1 VDFFGLLFKP
11 GAFTF
16 DPQHISTVHI
26 YMKRILLSLTVLAS
40 ASVALAQNP
49 YPILPIDSVQFVNQQ
64 KLQNPTANTL
74 PDYID
79 PVKKN
84 PTFGDTVRFI
94 GIPVSHP
101 GTYGL
106 SQGRKAAYIQ
116 RKGGGP
122 WSGVQVMA
130 EPNGSGASNLA
141 DLKSQTKFYSDW
153 KIGFPVLVTGVI
165 RDYQGETQINMI
177 ANNPDFDNSLELQS
191 INPDTLVST
200 VITARD
206 LMAGNPNSGWV
217 QQKHTA
223 ERWEGVHVT
232 IRNVSVYSIQNS
244 GARRFWSV
252 IDDFGN
258 VIDVR
263 DFSAYYRGD
272 DNEDTTSLITGQ
284 YEPPA
289 VGTRLEYIRGVVTE
303 YAVSGVSRYGIAP
316 LAPGDVRI
324 CSSCP
329 PIIRYINRTPI
340 IATPSD
346 TINIIVSIAVG
357 DTTLMGG
364 RLYYQYGSGLID
376 SSDLVPVLGFPNYY
390 LGRINP
396 AGSQTVV
403 RWWAGA
409 LDNKGRAAIYPDP
422 FTLGNSIYVVNG
434 VNDIATL
441 QFSNVPSGAT
451 IWNGDSLANIDV
463 RGVVTGNTFVA
474 GSTSLLTVQAGQGP
488 NSAIYIQR
496 GTNDSASA
504 WQVGDSVQITSAIV
518 RENFNVTTL
527 YGVLG
532 NVISS
537 GNALPAF
544 EVDLPVDSF
553 INNRVAYA
561 RPWEGVL
568 VRFNNVY
575 VSDVNPDGSTVSY
588 EWSVNPDSTATV
600 GLRIDDMSSVI
611 HPLKN
616 MVRKGMKLDF
626 VQGPMYFSFSNF
638 KVIPRSLSDL
648 DLSHLDSINPVI
660 TLVGPQYDTID
671 MGQSYVDP
679 GATAMDDM
687 DGDITSRIV
696 RTGLV
701 DSSVTGDY
709 VLTYKVEDLFG
720 NMDSVQ
726 RFVHVRMFIGS
737 KENVLSAARVS
748 LYPNPAVS
756 DLTVS
761 AYGVTGTLNVTI
773 TDLVGRT
780 KQVAK
785 MEGNTA
791 STIHISDLAN
801 GAYFCTISNGKS
813 SRTVKFMVTGK

>member
-1 VDFFGLLFKP
+1 
-11 GAFTF
+11 
-16 DPQHISTVHI
+16 
-26 YMKRILLSLTVLAS
+26 
-40 ASVALAQNP
+40 
-49 YPILPIDSVQFVNQQ
+49 
-64 KLQNPTANTL
+64 
-74 PDYID
+74 
-79 PVKKN
+79 
-84 PTFGDTVRFI
+84 
-94 GIPVSHP
+94 
-101 GTYGL
+101 
-106 SQGRKAAYIQ
+106 
-116 RKGGGP
+116 
-122 WSGVQVMA
+122 
-130 EPNGSGASNLA
+130 
-141 DLKSQTKFYSDW
+141 
-153 KIGFPVLVTGVI
+153 
-165 RDYQGETQINMI
+165 
-177 ANNPDFDNSLELQS
+177 
-191 INPDTLVST
+191 
-200 VITARD
+200 
-206 LMAGNPNSGWV
+206 
-217 QQKHTA
+217 
-223 ERWEGVHVT
+223 
-232 IRNVSVYSIQNS
+232 
-244 GARRFWSV
+244 
-252 IDDFGN
+252 
-258 VIDVR
+258 
-263 DFSAYYRGD
+263 
-272 DNEDTTSLITGQ
+272 
-284 YEPPA
+284 
-289 VGTRLEYIRGVVTE
+289 
-303 YAVSGVSRYGIAP
+303 
-316 LAPGDVRI
+316 
-324 CSSCP
+324 
-329 PIIRYINRTPI
+329 
-340 IATPSD
+340 
-346 TINIIVSIAVG
+346 
-357 DTTLMGG
+357 
-364 RLYYQYGSGLID
+364 
-376 SSDLVPVLGFPNYY
+376 
-390 LGRINP
+390 
-396 AGSQTVV
+396 
-403 RWWAGA
+403 
-409 LDNKGRAAIYPDP
+409 
-422 FTLGNSIYVVNG
+422 
-434 VNDIATL
+434 
-441 QFSNVPSGAT
+441 
-451 IWNGDSLANIDV
+451 
-463 RGVVTGNTFVA
+463 
-474 GSTSLLTVQAGQGP
+474 
-488 NSAIYIQR
+488 
-496 GTNDSASA
+496 
-504 WQVGDSVQITSAIV
+504 
-518 RENFNVTTL
+518 
-527 YGVLG
+527 
-532 NVISS
+532 VISS